1 MSLPNKK
8 DELETYRQNLI
19 RENKKELMDYFIQR
33 VNAEN
38 PHYTLEE
45 YKEWLSLQTV
55 MDLEYILQ

>member
-1 MSLPNKK
+1 MSAPNKK

-33 VNAEN
+33 VNSEN
-38 PHYTLEE
+38 PHYTLEA
-45 YKEWLSLQTV
+45 YKEWLNLQSV